1 MKHED
6 GRQAPIVEENP
17 GLRTSGNEG
26 QASSGQNSTFFGELR
41 KKATVPLAVAGVAT
55 GLLGAKMFAPAE
67 RSTDQEALNS
77 LKNRPASELVLGS
90 VEAAKAEG
98 VIGEPA
104 FKSASFPDVSD
115 SNPYYEAITGMAD
128 AGIIGGFDDGTFGPD
143 KLVTRQQFAKMIVG
157 AMSPTVVATEDSWQD
172 SNKPF
177 NDLVPDDPNSL
188 YPNDYV
194 AEAFKNGIT
203 QGKSPGKYAPYDNI
217 TRAHVTTMAVRAA
230 QNLEPGVLQDPP
242 ANYTGTLGDF
252 DPNHGKNLIKA
263 EYNGLTEGLREF
275 YAGWNPWQEATRGEV
290 AQMLWNL
297 KTFEK
302 QEKQGADLVDVQKM
316 APYDADVP
324 LALRDAVLGGVSGAK
339 IITSI
344 QAEHPANASIK
355 ASFYLVDT
363 DDPNLRLF
371 ILKEGDDYVVRPYR
385 PTFFIFYNQFH
396 TNLVFLYDVKPDMS
410 NAFMSFEL
418 GNQFARINGES
429 ADDYLTRAVQ
439 LTDNIER
446 DHGSNGWVKPEEV
459 KDILG
464 SSTALKVSSSQG
476 MVTYNRDSDQ
486 AAIAKLANSF

>member
-1 MKHED
+1 MKHEV
-6 GRQAPIVEENP
+6 ASHSATYMVEENP
-17 GLRTSGNEG
+17 RLRTSGNEG

-55 GLLGAKMFAPAE
+55 GLLGAKMFAPVE
-67 RSTDQEALNS
+67 RDINQEALNS

-143 KLVTRQQFAKMIVG
+143 KLVTRQQFAKMIDGTMGLSV
-157 AMSPTVVATEDSWQD
+157 TEGDISHFTD
-172 SNKPF
+172 VENGGP
-177 NDLVPDDPNSL
+177 NDLYPDN
-188 YPNDYV
+188 YI
-194 AEAFKNGIT
+194 AKAFEVGIT
-203 QGKSPGKYAPYDNI
+203 QGITPTTFGPYNPI
-217 TRAHVTTMAVRAA
+217 KRAHVTTMAVRAA
-230 QNLEPGVLQDPP
+230 QNLEPVLLQDPP

-486 AAIAKLANSF
+486 AAIAKIANSF

>member
-1 MKHED
+1 MKHEV
-6 GRQAPIVEENP
+6 ASHSATYMVEENP

-177 NDLVPDDPNSL
+177 NDLVTDDPNSL

-194 AEAFKNGIT
+194 AVAAANGIT

-217 TRAHVTTMAVRAA
+217 TRAQVDTMMVRAA
-230 QNLEPGVLQDPP
+230 KNLKQGLLTEPP
-242 ANYTGTLGDF
+242 ADYQSTLGDF
-252 DPNHGKNLIKA
+252 SPDHAGFLRWA
-263 EYNGLTEGLREF
+263 EYNGLLTGLEN
-275 YAGWNPWQEATRGEV
+275 YDPSWNPFQSATRGEV

-297 KTFEK
+297 KTYEK
-302 QEKQGADLVDVQKM
+302 QTKQGADLVGVENLSLENIPVELAAQLKDIPNLSGITKIVAEDPVNAAKKITAFVIKTNDRDIDNKYFALKDGDNYALKKYFPKFTLLPNLFRTYLTFSYNPQDDFM
-316 APYDADVP
+316 GFRLGYPYDKQGTEEPWMYQQRMDQV
-324 LALRDAVLGGVSGAK
+324 
-339 IITSI
+339 T
-344 QAEHPANASIK
+344 
-355 ASFYLVDT
+355 
-363 DDPNLRLF
+363 
-371 ILKEGDDYVVRPYR
+371 
-385 PTFFIFYNQFH
+385 
-396 TNLVFLYDVKPDMS
+396 TNMV
-410 NAFMSFEL
+410 E
-418 GNQFARINGES
+418 
-429 ADDYLTRAVQ
+429 
-439 LTDNIER
+439 
-446 DHGSNGWVKPEEV
+446 DHGQNGTILAGEI
-459 KDILG
+459 KDVLAG
-464 SSTALKVSSSQG
+464 SSQAYL
-476 MVTYNRDSDQ
+476 SDGKTMFSYKIDQ
-486 AAIAKLANSF
+486 PYGVEVIKKLANSF